1 MESKVYI
8 IFTTC
13 GSKEDAD
20 KLARLLVEK
29 RLAACAQVSGTITS
43 FYWWEDKLQEDTE
56 WQVKFKVLAS
66 NYEKAER
73 LIKENHPYDLPQI
86 IALPVERAL
95 SEFINWVAK
104 ETQGN

>member
-1 MESKVYI
+1 MKSKLLV

-29 RLAACAQVSGTITS
+29 RLAACAQVSGPITS

-66 NYEKAER
+66 NFEKAEC
-73 LIKENHPYDLPQI
+73 LIKANHPYDLPQI